1 MPTYK
6 GDPKFDHARSEGT
19 LIMLANL
26 GTPDAPTIP
35 AVRRYLAEFLS
46 DPRVIELPP
55 PLRWLLLHGVILR
68 FRPARSARAYQ
79 KIWTDAGSPLL
90 AIGRAQA
97 QALEQALQADGCKV
111 PVRLAMRYGR
121 PSISDVLSEFRG
133 QGLKRV
139 LVFPLYP
146 QYSGSTS
153 GSVFDAVAAELK
165 QWRRVPELRFISEY
179 HDHAG
184 YISALATQVK
194 SAAIDLN
201 DPQIRL
207 LMSFHGLPKRYLHA
221 GDPYFCH
228 CQMTAR
234 LVREAIGASEE
245 QALVTFQSR
254 VGREPWLT
262 PYTDKVLEKLASE
275 GVKRVY
281 VTCPGFSADCLE
293 TLEEIAIEG
302 KAQFLGGGGEHF
314 EYLGAL
320 NTNVGH
326 IAALTNIVSSRIQ
339 DWIEEDRDAHALES
353 RAALHQK
360 CLKQI

>member
-1 MPTYK
+1 MPRYI
-6 GDPKFDHARSEGT
+6 GDPAFDHAKSEGT
-19 LIMLANL
+19 LILLANL
-26 GTPDAPTIP
+26 GTPDAPTTS

-68 FRPARSARAYQ
+68 FRPARSAKAY
-79 KIWTDAGSPLL
+79 KKVWTDAGSPLL
-90 AIGRAQA
+90 SIGLAQA
-97 QALEQALQADGCKV
+97 QALQDALRSDGFDV

-121 PSISDVLSEFRG
+121 PSVSEVLSEFRG
-133 QGLKRV
+133 QGLQRV
-139 LVFPLYP
+139 MVLPLYP
-146 QYSGSTS
+146 QYSGSTT
-153 GSVFDAVAAELK
+153 GSVFDAVADELK
-165 QWRRVPELRFISEY
+165 RWRRVPELRFVNEY
-179 HDHAG
+179 HDHGG
-184 YISALATQVK
+184 YIAALARQLAHV
-194 SAAIDLN
+194 DLD
-201 DPQIRL
+201 DPQTRI

-234 LVREAIGASEE
+234 LVREAVGASEA

-275 GVKRVY
+275 GVKRLF

-302 KAQFLGGGGEHF
+302 KAQFLNGGGEHF

-320 NTNVGH
+320 NTDDAH
-326 IAALTNIVSSRIQ
+326 IAALKDIVQARTK
-339 DWIEEDRDAHALES
+339 DWYTPDRETAELEH
-353 RAALHQK
+353 RAVRHGK
-360 CLKQI
+360 FVREV

>member
-1 MPTYK
+1 MPQYI
-6 GDPKFDHARSEGT
+6 GDPTFDHGKVEGT
-19 LIMLANL
+19 LIVLANL
-26 GTPDAPTIP
+26 GTPDAPTTS

-68 FRPARSARAYQ
+68 FRPARSAKAYQ
-79 KIWTDAGSPLL
+79 KVWTDAGSPLL
-90 AIGRAQA
+90 TIGRAQA
-97 QALEQALQADGCKV
+97 LALERALQADGCNV

-121 PSISDVLSEFRG
+121 PSISDVLAEFRG

-139 LVFPLYP
+139 MVLPLYP
-146 QYSGSTS
+146 QYSGSTT
-153 GSVFDAVAAELK
+153 GSVFDAVADELK
-165 QWRRVPELRFISEY
+165 RWRRVPELRFVSEY
-179 HDHAG
+179 HDHLG
-184 YISALATQVK
+184 YIAALASQIK
-194 SAAIDLN
+194 RAGIDFD
-201 DPQIRL
+201 DPQTRL

-234 LVREAIGASEE
+234 LVREAVGVRED

-262 PYTDKVLEKLASE
+262 PYTDKVLEELASE

-302 KAQFLGGGGEHF
+302 KAQFLNGGGEHF

-320 NTNVGH
+320 NTADDH
-326 IAALTNIVSSRIQ
+326 IAALKDIVYARTK
-339 DWIEEDRDAHALES
+339 DWYMPDRAPAELEQ
-353 RAALHQK
+353 RAARHKKFLHD
-360 CLKQI
+360 I